1 MNWME
6 FISSIIRSIAWP
18 AVVLIAILKLK
29 NPLSN
34 LISTVAKIKYKDWE
48 FEFLL
53 DKKLDEIKRVV
64 DSNIVLT
71 EKKVSIPVENNK
83 VKKREKKSTPLSGF
97 TYMSRKNRYT
107 SLLKCKKEL
116 FFIVRQLYKKTNI
129 DEPNDNLNEDHY
141 ISYMINNLI
150 SKEFI
155 SKDLGNATLEAW
167 KVVSSFTIADNVSGF
182 LMNKYLEAVEG
193 IISILDNKITEMEEK
208 ESD

>member
-1 MNWME
+1 MNWLE
-6 FISSIIRSIAWP
+6 FLSSLAWP
-18 AVVLIAILKLK
+18 AVVLIAILKLQ

-53 DKKLDEIKRVV
+53 DAKIEEIKRVV
-64 DSNIVLT
+64 DSNIALT
-71 EKKVSIPVENNK
+71 EKKGSIPVDTNK
-83 VKKREKKSTPLSGF
+83 IKKREKKGTPLSGF
-97 TYMSRKNRYT
+97 KYMNRKNRYT
-107 SLLKCKKEL
+107 SLLKCREEL
-116 FFIVRQLYKKTNI
+116 FFTVRQLFKMANI

-155 SKDLGNATLEAW
+155 SKDLGEATLEAW
-167 KVVSSFTIADNVSGF
+167 KVVSSFTIADAVSGF

-193 IISILDNKITEMEEK
+193 IISILENKITELEEK
-208 ESD
+208 ESS